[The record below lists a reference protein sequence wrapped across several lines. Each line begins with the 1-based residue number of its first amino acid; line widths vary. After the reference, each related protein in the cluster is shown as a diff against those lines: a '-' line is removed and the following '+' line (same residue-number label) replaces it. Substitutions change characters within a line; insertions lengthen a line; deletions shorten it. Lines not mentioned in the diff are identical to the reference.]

1 MLDGVGRACKGGA
14 VNGAEGWFFVFRVP
28 FLRRAA
34 AWESST
40 VRKPIVAGNWK
51 MNMKVAD
58 AVALVEG
65 LKPLLAGVDAVEAVV
80 CPPYTALYPVGRALA
95 GSNIQLGGQDA
106 YVKESGAY
114 TAAISPQML
123 QDVGCA
129 WTIIGHS
136 ERRHIFGETDALL
149 NEKLRFA
156 LASGLK
162 VMFCIGE
169 LLEERKSGA
178 MEDVIKRQVVEGLKG
193 LTAAD
198 LANVVLAYE
207 PVWAIGTGETAT
219 PEQAEEVHVLTRGL
233 VRELFGADAAEAI
246 RIQYGGSVKPD
257 NAAELF
263 SKENVDGFLVGGAA
277 LKADS
282 FAAIVKAGQ

>member
-1 MLDGVGRACKGGA
+1 MNKLVAEA
-14 VNGAEGWFFVFRVP
+14 VTLAE
-28 FLRRAA
+28 
-34 AWESST
+34 
-40 VRKPIVAGNWK
+40 
-51 MNMKVAD
+51 D
-58 AVALVEG
+58 
-65 LKPLLAGVDAVEAVV
+65 LKPLVANATNVDIAV
-80 CPPYTALYPVGRALA
+80 CPTYTALYAVGKALA

-114 TAAISPQML
+114 TGEISPRML
-123 QDVGCA
+123 LDVGCS

-136 ERRHIFGETDALL
+136 ERRHILGESDAFL

-156 LASGLK
+156 LASDIN

-169 LLEERKSGA
+169 LLEERKGGT
-178 MEDVIKRQVVEGLKG
+178 MKDVLERQVVKGLEG

-198 LANVVLAYE
+198 LDRVVVAYE

-219 PEQAEEVHVLTRGL
+219 PDQAEEAHVFVRGL
-233 VRELFGADAAEAI
+233 IEKIFGADAAAAL

-257 NAAELF
+257 NAAELIAR
-263 SKENVDGFLVGGAA
+263 ENIDGFLVGGAA

-282 FAAIVKAGQ
+282 FAAIVNACA

>member
-1 MLDGVGRACKGGA
+1 MA
-14 VNGAEGWFFVFRVP
+14 
-28 FLRRAA
+28 
-34 AWESST
+34 S
-40 VRKPIVAGNWK
+40 RKPFVAGNWK
-51 MNMKVAD
+51 MNNLVGES
-58 AVALVEG
+58 VALAEA
-65 LKPLLAGVDAVEAVV
+65 LKPLVAGTTTVDIAV
-80 CPPYTALYPVGRALA
+80 CPTYVSLYAVGKAVA
-95 GSNIQLGGQDA
+95 GSNIQLGAQDA
-106 YVKESGAY
+106 YIKESGAY
-114 TAAISPQML
+114 TGEISPKML
-123 QDVGCA
+123 LDVGCT

-136 ERRHIFGETDALL
+136 ERRHILGETDAFL

-178 MEDVIKRQVVEGLKG
+178 MQSVLERQVVKGLEG

-198 LANVVLAYE
+198 LENVVIAYE

-219 PEQAEEVHVLTRGL
+219 PDQAEEVHVFVRGL
-233 VRELFGADAAEAI
+233 VEKSFGSVAAAAM

-257 NAAELF
+257 NAADLIAR
-263 SKENVDGFLVGGAA
+263 ENIDGFLVGGAA

-282 FAAIVKAGQ
+282 FAAIVNACA